1 MSAEA
6 TLKESTSKKAWG
18 GGISPYGVSWG
29 KMYMW
34 FFLVSDAFT
43 FSTLLTAYGTLR
55 HRYAEIWPK
64 ASDVFTH
71 FPFYE
76 GHMQLAYVA
85 LMTFILIMSSVT
97 MVLAVDAGHLRN
109 NKGVALWLGLTI
121 IGGLMFV
128 GSQAWEWYHFIKGT
142 EHGAYI
148 LTDGTVAHHA
158 ATICAGLRRLFRA
171 LRFEDGRGH
180 EHGHLQFAGCY
191 HLRSRRGGGV
201 FHLPR
206 KTIRDGG
213 QRAVAPTHRKGLIH
227 GILR

>member
-6 TLKESTSKKAWG
+6 IVKESTSKKAWG
-18 GGISPYGVSWG
+18 GGISPFSVSWG

-55 HRYAEIWPK
+55 HRYTDIWPK

-76 GHMQLAYVA
+76 GHIQLAYVA

-148 LTDGTVAHHA
+148 LADGTVAHHLEGHA
-158 ATICAGLRRLFRA
+158 HA
-171 LRFEDGRGH
+171 LRLADYSVVEGDKVGTTFK
-180 EHGHLQFAGCY
+180 
-191 HLRSRRGGGV
+191 RR
-201 FHLPR
+201 PR
-206 KTIRDGG
+206 NSWC
-213 QRAVAPTHRKGLIH
+213 QPHRE
-227 GILR
+227 